1 MVESTSYT
9 PLWVT
14 IVGYI
19 TTVVPCI
26 VSIILEI
33 LNRKKQKTFEESLK
47 EIKKAQANA
56 IDKYKFLNEKNM
68 ILKKLNNFDLQLKKD
83 LLGFPLAND
92 ILIVIVKIQGYA
104 NTIKFCV
111 PDQDEISSF
120 YNLVHNYLNVD
131 QGDRE
136 KMTCKFREKIQI
148 IKNIINKGEYS

>member
-47 EIKKAQANA
+47 QIKKAQVNA
-56 IDKYKFLNEKNM
+56 IDKHEFINAKNE
-68 ILKKLNNFDLQLKKD
+68 ILKKLESFDKQLENGLLSPILTNN
-83 LLGFPLAND
+83 
-92 ILIVIVKIQGYA
+92 ILIKIIDIQHYA
-104 NTIKFCV
+104 QTLNFSES
-111 PDQDEISSF
+111 DQKEISDF
-120 YNLVHNYLNVD
+120 YNLLDDCLYQQQVD
-131 QGDRE
+131 
-136 KMTCKFREKIQI
+136 KLKTTYKFREKIQI
-148 IKNIINKGEYS
+148 VKNIINKGEYS

>member
-1 MVESTSYT
+1 MESTSYT

-56 IDKYKFLNEKNM
+56 IDKYKFLV
-68 ILKKLNNFDLQLKKD
+68 IKKYDTKK
-83 LLGFPLAND
+83 
-92 ILIVIVKIQGYA
+92 I
-104 NTIKFCV
+104 
-111 PDQDEISSF
+111 E
-120 YNLVHNYLNVD
+120 
-131 QGDRE
+131 
-136 KMTCKFREKIQI
+136 
-148 IKNIINKGEYS
+148 

>member
-83 LLGFPLAND
+83 LLGFSLAND

-104 NTIKFCV
+104 NTIKFYTLFTTPLQTLHWYV
-111 PDQDEISSF
+111 MLYIDEICDF
-120 YNLVHNYLNVD
+120 VN
-131 QGDRE
+131 
-136 KMTCKFREKIQI
+136 QI
-148 IKNIINKGEYS
+148 LA

>member
-68 ILKKLNNFDLQLKKD
+68 ILKK
-83 LLGFPLAND
+83 
-92 ILIVIVKIQGYA
+92 I
-104 NTIKFCV
+104 
-111 PDQDEISSF
+111 E
-120 YNLVHNYLNVD
+120 
-131 QGDRE
+131 
-136 KMTCKFREKIQI
+136 
-148 IKNIINKGEYS
+148 